1 MTHVVNMHAVIM
13 RDIHAIMITQK
24 SEAKYMKRG
33 DTTVRINED
42 RKLEIKR
49 KILEIGNKT
58 GDIPRSSEIIS
69 YLIDNYLDDAV
80 KDMISKKMSD
90 KKTKQ

>member
-1 MTHVVNMHAVIM
+1 MN
-13 RDIHAIMITQK
+13 K
-24 SEAKYMKRG
+24 SNKRG

-58 GDIPRSSEIIS
+58 GEILKPSEIVS

-80 KDMISKKMSD
+80 KDIIN
-90 KKTKQ
+90 KTK

>member
-1 MTHVVNMHAVIM
+1 MS
-13 RDIHAIMITQK
+13 K
-24 SEAKYMKRG
+24 KRG

-58 GDIPRSSEIIS
+58 GEILKSSEIVS
-69 YLIDNYLDDAV
+69 YLIDNYLDVAV
-80 KDMISKKMSD
+80 RDLINKNK
-90 KKTKQ
+90 

>member
-1 MTHVVNMHAVIM
+1 
-13 RDIHAIMITQK
+13 
-24 SEAKYMKRG
+24 MKRG
-33 DTTVRINED
+33 DTTVRINEE

-58 GDIPRSSEIIS
+58 GDIPKSSEIVS

-80 KDMISKKMSD
+80 KDMISKKLLD

>member
-1 MTHVVNMHAVIM
+1 MT
-13 RDIHAIMITQK
+13 T
-24 SEAKYMKRG
+24 KRA

-42 RKLEIKR
+42 RKLELKR

-58 GDIPRSSEIIS
+58 GELLKQSELVS

-80 KDMISKKMSD
+80 KDIIAKKAARKS
-90 KKTKQ
+90 